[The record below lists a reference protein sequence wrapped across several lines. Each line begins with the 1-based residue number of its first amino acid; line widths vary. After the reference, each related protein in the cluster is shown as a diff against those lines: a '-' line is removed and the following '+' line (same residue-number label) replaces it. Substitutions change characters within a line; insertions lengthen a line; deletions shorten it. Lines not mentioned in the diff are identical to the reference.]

1 MILKASGRKNFA
13 VMNTHQ
19 ARQLIIQSSPA
30 ACVSLNGLTSDV
42 FTTRGGRIGSGMGG
56 VIEALWGF
64 YMNKAFKLQ
73 GENTIEMAWIYGHEY
88 NDFAC
93 VDASVDWDPSTKAG
107 EFLRVEVKSMI
118 AAADESK
125 AHFDRLVKELD
136 ESDMLAIFLWDWCPI
151 APGARS
157 VYPKVIDHFVG
168 LAKPIALLRDE
179 LHELRGGTFV
189 QNSKCP
195 DGCGAKC
202 KHIGEPLNANGIRE
216 RKSGPEKTRGKQVS
230 YAANFGGILR
240 MLGSRGAEGKAA
252 IKRHCASSADSLA
265 FVSFMA
271 RNFGRVA
278 KHLSA

>member
-1 MILKASGRKNFA
+1 
-13 VMNTHQ
+13 MNTLQ
-19 ARQLIIQSSPA
+19 ARNLIIKSSPA

-64 YMNKAFKLQ
+64 YMNKAFKQQ
-73 GENTIEMAWIYGHEY
+73 GEEAVEMAWIYGHEY

-93 VDASVDWDPSTKAG
+93 VDASVDWDPSTKLG

-125 AHFDRLVKELD
+125 AHFDRLIGELD
-136 ESDMLAIFLWDWCPI
+136 DSDMLAIFLWDWCPV

-168 LAKPIALLRDE
+168 LAKPVALLRDE
-179 LHELRGGTFV
+179 LHVLRGGSFIHD
-189 QNSKCP
+189 SSCP
-195 DGCGAKC
+195 DGCGTKC
-202 KHIGEPLNANGIRE
+202 KHVGEPLNANGIRE
-216 RKSGPEKTRGKQVS
+216 RKSGPEATRGKQAS

-240 MLGSRGAEGKAA
+240 MLGSRGGEGKAA
-252 IKRHCASSADSLA
+252 IRRHCTNSSDAKS
-265 FVSFMA
+265 FVDFMA
-271 RNFGRVA
+271 RNFPRVA
-278 KHLSA
+278 KNFLA